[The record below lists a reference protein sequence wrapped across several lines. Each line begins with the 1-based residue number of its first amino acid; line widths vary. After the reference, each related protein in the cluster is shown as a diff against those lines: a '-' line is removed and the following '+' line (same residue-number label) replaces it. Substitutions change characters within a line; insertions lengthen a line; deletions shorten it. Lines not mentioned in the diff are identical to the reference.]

1 MNDPELSFQEVLRK
15 QCTTESIDSKDA
27 IKLECHEDI
36 LKFDKNEILV
46 KLEKGEGTL
55 KIEKVGMKK
64 EFDECKKEKVKPEA
78 DLVELTLVKN
88 EKMNEET
95 KEEIEQEKES
105 ESLSET
111 AEKTTVKEIIQEEDK
126 MSKDRGTDKSNN
138 KDKDEMKEDD
148 EGGEKSMNKNKSVA
162 SGEGEAEDLVKN
174 KEQKSDETEQDKPE
188 NLDTKEDSTD
198 KGKDESKDIDKE
210 IVEKGIEKEEDQSE
224 EKGNKSEDADKTDK
238 DDKPEKD
245 EKSEK
250 VDKSDKHKIDLDKET
265 DVTKQAAELKAMFP
279 DLEVIQPLSR
289 LSQID
294 TFVLRD
300 RQGSGALDF
309 SENTVA
315 QLFNN
320 AVKWPKEHAV
330 QTRLQHICHA
340 VEHNEWPVPKNFTA
354 YTAGIGPEYDMSIH
368 ETPNAT
374 PKRDTSTPKSTSDA
388 SEVITIT
395 TDHCIP
401 RMNSNKKRKRH
412 IAIDVETERAKLH
425 ALLNSAHANQ
435 LNPLGKSTPTSWDNN
450 DDSEES
456 RRSTPITQN
465 MLQPPPAHQNA
476 PRVLSMPYDLK
487 YHVQSK
493 PGTSTVIPGTS
504 STLTPIDL
512 SSG

>member
-1 MNDPELSFQEVLRK
+1 
-15 QCTTESIDSKDA
+15 
-27 IKLECHEDI
+27 
-36 LKFDKNEILV
+36 
-46 KLEKGEGTL
+46 
-55 KIEKVGMKK
+55 MKK
-64 EFDECKKEKVKPEA
+64 ESDECKKEKVKPEA
-78 DLVELTLVKN
+78 DQVELTLVKT
-88 EKMNEET
+88 EKPNEET
-95 KEEIEQEKES
+95 KDEKES

-111 AEKTTVKEIIQEEDK
+111 AEKTTVKEVIQEEDK
-126 MSKDRGTDKSNN
+126 MPKGEETDDKTTDK
-138 KDKDEMKEDD
+138 DKEEMKDDD
-148 EGGEKSMNKNKSVA
+148 EGGEKSVDKVEKVA
-162 SGEGEAEDLVKN
+162 NENEAEDLVKN
-174 KEQKSDETEQDKPE
+174 KDETEQDKPE
-188 NLDTKEDSTD
+188 NPKEDATD
-198 KGKDESKDIDKE
+198 KEKDESKDVDNKE
-210 IVEKGIEKEEDQSE
+210 VVEKEVEKEEEQSE
-224 EKGNKSEDADKTDK
+224 ENNSKSDDLDQTDPK
-238 DDKPEKD
+238 DD
-245 EKSEK
+245 KSEK
-250 VDKSDKHKIDLDKET
+250 VDKEKLEDKPAKSEKPDKHKIDLDKET

-300 RQGSGALDF
+300 RQSSGALDF

-340 VEHNEWPVPKNFTA
+340 VENNEWPVPKNFTA

-368 ETPNAT
+368 ETPNT

-401 RMNSNKKRKRH
+401 RMNSSKKRKRH

-435 LNPLGKSTPTSWDNN
+435 MNPLGKSTPTSWDNN

-456 RRSTPITQN
+456 RRSTPITQT